1 MSCTQTISGLGRDCS
16 QNMGGLKKVYIAPY
30 DDAKTIAI
38 TTGAISTYTAGGGA
52 SNYMAFNFRA
62 GAASMTSTST
72 IDAVSGTT
80 MVSTQLV
87 MNFGRMEATKRTEI
101 QALLQGQVQVIAVD
115 NNGIAWLLGGGSPVL
130 AVGSQNGQTGAAK
143 TDANQY
149 TITLQNDEAFLPYPF
164 KDDTVYAGVI
174 TEVS

>member
-1 MSCTQTISGLGRDCS
+1 MACTQTISGLGRDC
-16 QNMGGLKKVYIAPY
+16 QANMGGLKKVYIAPF
-30 DDAKTIAI
+30 DDGKTIALTSGEI
-38 TTGAISTYTAGGGA
+38 TTYTAGVSA
-52 SNYMAFNFRA
+52 PKYMAFNFRN

-87 MNFGRMEATKRTEI
+87 MNFGRMDATKRTEI

-115 NNGIAWLLGGGSPVL
+115 NNGVAWLLGNESPVL
-130 AVGSQNGQTGAAK
+130 AVGSQNGQTGAAR

-149 TITLQNDEAFLPYPF
+149 TITLQDDAPVLPLPF
-164 KDDTVYAGVI
+164 KDDTVYSAVVE
-174 TEVS
+174 EVA

>member
-1 MSCTQTISGLGRDCS
+1 MSCTQTISGLARDCS
-16 QNMGGLKKVYIAPY
+16 QNMGGLKKVYIGPW
-30 DDAKTIAI
+30 DEGKTVTI
-38 TTGAISTYTAGGGA
+38 TTGAISAYSATA
-52 SNYMAFNFRA
+52 SFPNYKAFNFRP

-115 NNGIAWLLGGGSPVL
+115 NNGISWLLGGGSPVL

-149 TITLQNDEAFLPYPF
+149 SITLQNDEAFLPYPF
-164 KDDTVYAGVI
+164 TDATVYSSVVD
-174 TEVS
+174 EVS

>member
-1 MSCTQTISGLGRDCS
+1 
-16 QNMGGLKKVYIAPY
+16 MGGLKKVYIGPW
-30 DDAKTIAI
+30 DEGKTVTI
-38 TTGAISTYTAGGGA
+38 TTGAISAYSATA
-52 SNYMAFNFRA
+52 SFPNYKAFNFRP

-115 NNGIAWLLGGGSPVL
+115 NNGISWLLGGGSPVL

-149 TITLQNDEAFLPYPF
+149 SITLQNDEAFLPYPF
-164 KDDTVYAGVI
+164 TDATVYSSVVD
-174 TEVS
+174 EVS

>member
-1 MSCTQTISGLGRDCS
+1 
-16 QNMGGLKKVYIAPY
+16 MGGLKKVYIGPW
-30 DDAKTIAI
+30 DEGKTVTI
-38 TTGAISTYTAGGGA
+38 TTGSISAYSATA
-52 SNYMAFNFRA
+52 SFPNYKAFNFRP

-115 NNGIAWLLGGGSPVL
+115 NNGISWLLGGGSPVL
-130 AVGSQNGQTGAAK
+130 AVGSQNAQTGAAK
-143 TDANQY
+143 TEANQY
-149 TITLQNDEAFLPYPF
+149 SITLQNDEAFLPYPF
-164 KDDTVYAGVI
+164 SDATVYSSVVD
-174 TEVS
+174 EVS